1 MQSKSQGK
9 KKETILVAG
18 GAGFIGSHL
27 CERLLGE
34 GKKVVCID
42 NLCTGSKKNIR
53 ELLKDKNFVFLKQDV
68 TGSVKFNGKIDKIFN
83 LASPASPVHY
93 QRLAIE
99 TLLVGAFGTK
109 NLLDLAL
116 KNKASFLQAST
127 SEVYGDPLQ
136 HPQTEEYWGNVNP
149 IGERSYYDE
158 AKRFGEALVM
168 AYHRKLAVKT
178 HIARI
183 FNTYGPK
190 MQGSDGRVVP
200 NFINQALS
208 GKEMTV
214 FGDGKQT
221 RSFCFVSDLVEGLIA
236 LMDSDYH
243 LPVNLGNPEENTIL
257 EFAETIIKLTNSSSI
272 IVFRPLP
279 KDDPL
284 RRKPDIS
291 KAKKILGWQPK
302 VSLSG
307 GLEKTISYFKNA
319 PKK

>member
-1 MQSKSQGK
+1 MQNKSQDK
-9 KKETILVAG
+9 KKETVLVAG

-42 NLCTGSKKNIR
+42 NLCTGSKKNIQ
-53 ELLKDKNFVFLKQDV
+53 ELLKDKNFVFLKQDI
-68 TGSVKFNGKIDKIFN
+68 TESVKATGKIDEIFN
-83 LASPASPVHY
+83 LASPASPVQY

-99 TLLVGAFGTK
+99 TLMVGALGTK

-116 KNKASFLQAST
+116 KNNASFLQAST
-127 SEVYGDPLQ
+127 SEIYGNPLQ
-136 HPQTEEYWGNVNP
+136 HPQTEEYFGNVNP
-149 IGERSYYDE
+149 VGERSCYDE
-158 AKRFGEALVM
+158 AKRFAEALTM

-178 HIARI
+178 RIARI

-190 MQGSDGRVVP
+190 MQCSDGRVVP

-208 GKEMTV
+208 GKELTV

-236 LMDSDYH
+236 LIGSDYY
-243 LPVNLGNPEENTIL
+243 LPVNLGNPEEHSIL
-257 EFAETIIKLTNSSSI
+257 EFAETIKKLTESNSK
-272 IVFRPLP
+272 IVFNPLP
-279 KDDPL
+279 DDDPL
-284 RRKPDIS
+284 RRRPDIS

-302 VSLSG
+302 VSLEEGLVETIKYFRQG
-307 GLEKTISYFKNA
+307 G
-319 PKK
+319 

>member
-1 MQSKSQGK
+1 MEHMKNNSE
-9 KKETILVAG
+9 KETVLVAG

-27 CERLLGE
+27 CERLLCE

-42 NLCTGSKKNIR
+42 NLCTGSKKNIQAF
-53 ELLKDKNFVFLKQDV
+53 LKNKNFVFLKQDI
-68 TGSVKFNGKIDKIFN
+68 TESVKVSGKIDRIFN

-93 QRLAIE
+93 KRLSIE
-99 TLLVGAFGTK
+99 TLMVGAIGTK
-109 NLLDLAL
+109 NLLDLAM
-116 KNKASFLQAST
+116 KNNACFLQAST

-136 HPQTEEYWGNVNP
+136 HPQSEEYFGNVNAV
-149 IGERSYYDE
+149 GERSCYDE

-168 AYHRKLAVKT
+168 AYHRKRAVNT

-236 LMDSDYH
+236 LIGSDYH
-243 LPVNLGNPEENTIL
+243 LPVNLGNPEEHTIL
-257 EFAETIIKLTNSSSI
+257 EFAETIKKITASRSE
-272 IVFRPLP
+272 IVFEPLP
-279 KDDPL
+279 SDDPM
-284 RRKPDIS
+284 RRCPDIS
-291 KAKKILGWQPK
+291 KAKKILNWEPK
-302 VSLSG
+302 ISLEEGLVETIKYFRQG
-307 GLEKTISYFKNA
+307 G
-319 PKK
+319 